1 MNSPN
6 HWDGELAV
14 GNKHYFFMIDGLTND
29 GLVRGI
35 FNEFL
40 KPEFLQHKK
49 VFEAIGSK
57 MVVTKTNDELSG
69 IGFSTTLKGSLI
81 CRVKGKV
88 TRILKINF

>member
-1 MNSPN
+1 
-6 HWDGELAV
+6 
-14 GNKHYFFMIDGLTND
+14 
-29 GLVRGI
+29 
-35 FNEFL
+35 
-40 KPEFLQHKK
+40 
-49 VFEAIGSK
+49 